1 MISETRVRA
10 RVRTWTRDG
19 QRLAVAEQVFRVLAV
34 VVLAAGYL
42 GLCSLLFPARAGV
55 PELLRD
61 VREGDV
67 SVVQVVSPDVGEVRV
82 FWSAGYLQ
90 DYEFT
95 YHYEVSP
102 LVPAAEQFTAD
113 IRKRLGD
120 QADGVTFEEGDRL
133 DALGV
138 LDLLVPVLY
147 WRVMPYFAWPVAICC
162 VVAVAGMVL
171 RRDLRSPSAGY
182 WLLAS
187 LVFGFGFPAYY
198 WSEPGPLWSGRA
210 ASRGDRPALS
220 GLRLAGATA
229 CWAALGTV
237 AVLTMALSRG

>member
-1 MISETRVRA
+1 M
-10 RVRTWTRDG
+10 
-19 QRLAVAEQVFRVLAV
+19 
-34 VVLAAGYL
+34 
-42 GLCSLLFPARAGV
+42 
-55 PELLRD
+55 
-61 VREGDV
+61 
-67 SVVQVVSPDVGEVRV
+67 VQVVSSDVGEVRV

-95 YHYEVSP
+95 YHYKVSP
-102 LVPAAEQFTAD
+102 LLPEAEQFAAD
-113 IRKRLGD
+113 IREQLGE
-120 QADGVTFEEGDRL
+120 QADGVTFEEGARL

-147 WRVMPYFAWPVAICC
+147 WRVMPYFAWPVAVCC
-162 VVAVAGMVL
+162 AVALAGMVL

-198 WSEPGPLWSGRA
+198 WSEPRPLLSRSA
-210 ASRGDRPALS
+210 ASRGDQPALS

-229 CWAALGTV
+229 GWAALGAV

>member
-1 MISETRVRA
+1 M
-10 RVRTWTRDG
+10 DG
-19 QRLAVAEQVFRVLAV
+19 QRLAVADRVFRVLAV

-95 YHYEVSP
+95 YHYRVSP
-102 LVPAAEQFTAD
+102 LLPEAEQFTAD
-113 IRKRLGD
+113 IREQLGEK
-120 QADGVTFEEGDRL
+120 ADGVTFEEGDRL

-138 LDLLVPVLY
+138 LDL
-147 WRVMPYFAWPVAICC
+147 
-162 VVAVAGMVL
+162 
-171 RRDLRSPSAGY
+171 RRNATPSTGH
-182 WLLAS
+182 
-187 LVFGFGFPAYY
+187 
-198 WSEPGPLWSGRA
+198 
-210 ASRGDRPALS
+210 
-220 GLRLAGATA
+220 
-229 CWAALGTV
+229 
-237 AVLTMALSRG
+237 

>member
-1 MISETRVRA
+1 MA
-10 RVRTWTRDG
+10 RVRMWTGDG
-19 QRLAVAEQVFRVLAV
+19 QRLAVADRVFRVLAV

-61 VREGDV
+61 AREGDV
-67 SVVQVVSPDVGEVRV
+67 SVVQVVSSDVGEVRV

-95 YHYEVSP
+95 YHYKVSP
-102 LVPAAEQFTAD
+102 LLPEAEQFAAD
-113 IRKRLGD
+113 IREQLGE
-120 QADGVTFEEGDRL
+120 QADGVTFEEGARL

-147 WRVMPYFAWPVAICC
+147 WRVMPYFAWPVAVCC
-162 VVAVAGMVL
+162 AVALAGMVL

-198 WSEPGPLWSGRA
+198 WSEPRPLLSRSA
-210 ASRGDRPALS
+210 ASRGDQPALS

-229 CWAALGTV
+229 GWAALGAV

>member
-1 MISETRVRA
+1 MNTETRAMA
-10 RVRTWTRDG
+10 RVRTRTWDG
-19 QRLAVAEQVFRVLAV
+19 QRLAVADRVFRVPAV

-61 VREGDV
+61 AREGDV
-67 SVVQVVSPDVGEVRV
+67 SVEQVVSSDVGEVRV
-82 FWSAGYLQ
+82 FWSTGYLQ
-90 DYEFT
+90 DYEFI
-95 YHYEVSP
+95 YHNKVSP
-102 LVPAAEQFTAD
+102 LV
-113 IRKRLGD
+113 
-120 QADGVTFEEGDRL
+120 RL

-147 WRVMPYFAWPVAICC
+147 WRVMPYFAWPVAVCC
-162 VVAVAGMVL
+162 VVALVGMVL

-220 GLRLAGATA
+220 GLRLAGATV